1 MKGRPFDSVTLAN
14 DAFASDTLC
23 VCLALG
29 GCGLGAGGSPTGGG
43 GGGGGPPMDGG
54 GGTADPDKF
63 SGAESPVGR
72 LGPGEG
78 RDREDVESSFSGKGG
93 ATRPAEDGSFSG
105 SGGTSFSFSGRGGG
119 GPLAVSFL
127 SFSGSD
133 GIFGLN

>member
-1 MKGRPFDSVTLAN
+1 MKGRPLDSVTLAN
-14 DAFASDTLC
+14 DAFASDALR

-29 GCGLGAGGSPTGGG
+29 GWGLGTGGSPMG
-43 GGGGGPPMDGG
+43 GGGGGPPMGG
-54 GGTADPDKF
+54 GGGMADPDKF
-63 SGAESPVGR
+63 AGAEKPVGR

-78 RDREDVESSFSGKGG
+78 RDRENVESSFSGKGG
-93 ATRPAEDGSFSG
+93 ATRAAEDGSFSG

-119 GPLAVSFL
+119 PLVVSCL